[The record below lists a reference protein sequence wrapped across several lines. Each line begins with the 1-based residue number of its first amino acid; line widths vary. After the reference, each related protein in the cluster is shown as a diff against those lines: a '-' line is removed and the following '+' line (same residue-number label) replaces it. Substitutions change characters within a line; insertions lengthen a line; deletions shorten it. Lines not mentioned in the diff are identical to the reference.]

1 MTSPSQPPRSPR
13 SATPA
18 KRYAIRFTIAVVL
31 YAAGVIGAAALQG
44 VSGEGPLGW
53 WPALLTL
60 PGIVVG
66 VFAVLAL
73 NRESDEF
80 ERSKQG
86 EALTFA
92 FAVGVP
98 IILVLGLLQS
108 FGFGHIPFLAAG
120 IILLAAWLIG
130 AIVVAIR
137 YR

>member
-1 MTSPSQPPRSPR
+1 MTSPSQPPRT
-13 SATPA
+13 ATPGR
-18 KRYAIRFTIAVVL
+18 RYAIRFTIAVVL
-31 YAAGVIGAAALQG
+31 YVAGVFAAAALQG
-44 VSGEGPLGW
+44 ASGAGPLGW

-66 VFAVLAL
+66 AFAVLAL

-98 IILVLGLLQS
+98 IILVLGLLQT
-108 FGFGHIPFLAAG
+108 FGFPHIPFLVAG
-120 IILLAAWLIG
+120 VVLLLAWLVG